1 MTITDWIMCGLTAI
15 YVVATIFILR
25 ANTRSAKAAA
35 KQLEE
40 TQRIQEQNV
49 AISLLDHRA
58 RVYYQLTEWLEY
70 AGNLTISNR
79 PEKDSLWRFFVM
91 VKEKSTFVPLS
102 DPILSRCDDKTISVI
117 LQRLKPEC
125 NTILLIEQLFC
136 RISESEQEAVR
147 RFTRHF
153 MDLVLHIDT
162 ELLMPGVCTK
172 RVQASVE
179 ELNSMDMLNLMKQE
193 MKMLTDCEER

>member
-1 MTITDWIMCGLTAI
+1 MAITDWIMCGLTAV
-15 YVVATIFILR
+15 YVVTTIFIFC
-25 ANTRSAKAAA
+25 ANLHSAKAAA
-35 KQLEE
+35 KQITEA
-40 TQRIQEQNV
+40 QRIQEQNV

-58 RVYYQLTEWLEY
+58 RVYYQLVEWLEY

-102 DPILSRCDDKTISVI
+102 EPVLSRCEEKTIAVI

-125 NTILLIEQLFC
+125 NTILLMEQLFC
-136 RISESEQEAVR
+136 RISENEHEAVK
-147 RFTRHF
+147 RFTSHF

-162 ELLMPGVCTK
+162 ELLLPGVYTK

-179 ELNSMDMLNLMKQE
+179 ELNNIGILKLMKQE
-193 MKMLTDCEER
+193 MKMLTDCEEK

>member
-1 MTITDWIMCGLTAI
+1 MVITDWIMCGLTAI

-25 ANTRSAKAAA
+25 ANIRSAKAAA
-35 KQLEE
+35 KQITEA
-40 TQRIQEQNV
+40 QRIQEQNV

-58 RVYYQLTEWLEY
+58 RVYYQLAEWLEY

-102 DPILSRCDDKTISVI
+102 DPILSRCDEKTIAVI

-125 NTILLIEQLFC
+125 NTILLMEQLFC
-136 RISESEQEAVR
+136 RISEGEREAVK
-147 RFTRHF
+147 RFTSHF
-153 MDLVLHIDT
+153 IDLVLHIDT
-162 ELLMPGVCTK
+162 ELLLPGVCIK

-179 ELNSMDMLNLMKQE
+179 ELNSMGILNLMKQE

>member
-1 MTITDWIMCGLTAI
+1 MVITDWIMCGLTAI

-25 ANTRSAKAAA
+25 ANIRSAKAAA
-35 KQLEE
+35 KQITE

-58 RVYYQLTEWLEY
+58 RVYYQLAEWLEY

-91 VKEKSTFVPLS
+91 VKEKSTFVQLS
-102 DPILSRCDDKTISVI
+102 DPILSRCDEKTIAVI

-125 NTILLIEQLFC
+125 NTILLMEQLFC
-136 RISESEQEAVR
+136 RISESEREAVK
-147 RFTRHF
+147 RFTSHF

-162 ELLMPGVCTK
+162 ELLLPGVCIK

-179 ELNSMDMLNLMKQE
+179 ELNSMGILNLMKQE

>member
-1 MTITDWIMCGLTAI
+1 MAITDWIMCGLTAI
-15 YVVATIFILR
+15 YVVATIFILC
-25 ANTRSAKAAA
+25 ANIRSAKAAA
-35 KQLEE
+35 KQITE

-58 RVYYQLTEWLEY
+58 RVYYQLAEWLEY
-70 AGNLTISNR
+70 AGNLTTSNR

-102 DPILSRCDDKTISVI
+102 DPVLSRCDEKTIAVI

-125 NTILLIEQLFC
+125 DTVLLMEQLFC

-147 RFTRHF
+147 RFTSHF
-153 MDLVLHIDT
+153 MDLVLHVDT
-162 ELLMPGVCTK
+162 ELLLPGVCTK
-172 RVQASVE
+172 RVQTSVE
-179 ELNSMDMLNLMKQE
+179 ELNSIGILKLMKQE
-193 MKMLTDCEER
+193 MKMLTDCEEK